1 MPMNWDGE
9 ADLKLLLAILKTQNV
24 TVDFDTV
31 AQELSTP
38 SVVCTPRAVQER
50 LKKLKKMAT
59 NRRQVFTSRAAS
71 PSADGV
77 AGPKQKV
84 ATPRKKK
91 ATEGDDEVES
101 PAKKRKVATP
111 QKPTVKDELT
121 AALEPTEGVAVG
133 DDGTAPRSTDEDLL
147 TLVKTEKL

>member
-38 SVVCTPRAVQER
+38 SVKASLVDWMSSRTE
-50 LKKLKKMAT
+50 LTLHHS
-59 NRRQVFTSRAAS
+59 TSRAAS